1 LRKMAYP
8 AQNNTLKLLAPMSV
22 SERLGAGFWLS
33 LGWILFVSC
42 CALFADFFP
51 LPAVDHMNWEH
62 PTAPIGTKVNIS
74 EVLPE
79 GTDASS
85 PFIYIFGTDTLG
97 RDILTRLI
105 FGARV
110 SLAVGLI
117 TPMIG
122 LLVGGTLGMLAGFY
136 RGYLEGFIMSIMDAI
151 LAFPGLV
158 LLLLVVFHLGPSL
171 INIILALGFLT
182 IPAFTRVARANTLT
196 IAQREFVTGARA
208 VGQNDLQILIWEIL
222 PNVIIPL
229 LIYALLVVSYMIVAE
244 GALSFLGLG
253 VPAPTP
259 SWGGMIAEG
268 KEVLDE
274 AAHVS
279 MIPALIMFLTVLSFN
294 NIGDAV
300 RGLIDS
306 RKEQL

>member
-1 LRKMAYP
+1 MTYS
-8 AQNNTLKLLAPMSV
+8 AQNKKIILLEPLPLFKKLGV
-22 SERLGAGFWLS
+22 GFWLS
-33 LGWILFVSC
+33 FGWIFTVMV
-42 CALFADFFP
+42 CAVFADIFP
-51 LPAVDHMNWEH
+51 LPGLDHMDWDN
-62 PTAPIGTKVNIS
+62 PTAPMGFRGSAPNGQGAGDNV
-74 EVLPE
+74 
-79 GTDASS
+79 SS
-85 PFIYIFGTDTLG
+85 SIVYVFGTDILG

-110 SLAVGLI
+110 SLTVGLL
-117 TPMIG
+117 TPLLGLSIG
-122 LLVGGTLGMLAGFY
+122 GLLGMLAGFY
-136 RGYLEGFIMSIMDAI
+136 KGRLEGFIMSVMDAI

-171 INIILALGFLT
+171 KNLIWSLGFLT
-182 IPAFTRVARANTLT
+182 IPAFTRVARANTL
-196 IAQREFVTGARA
+196 AVAERNFVKAARA
-208 VGQNDLQILIWEIL
+208 LGQNDVHILTREIL
-222 PNVIIPL
+222 PNIIMPM

-279 MIPALIMFLTVLSFN
+279 LIPTLIMFFTVLSFN
-294 NIGDAV
+294 IIGDAL
-300 RGLIDS
+300 RGVLDTREGQI
-306 RKEQL
+306 